1 MLIEVNYLEQIDVS
15 VIDTILNCCFNS
27 YYYNLDVAQR
37 EIIDRIITYKP
48 GTILICR
55 NSRTARIIIDTLN
68 DYKINEWCKIV
79 DFDKYGRN
87 RIYTTEHT

>member
-27 YYYNLDVAQR
+27 YYCNLDVAQR
-37 EIIDRIITYKP
+37 DIIDRIRIYKP

-87 RIYTTEHT
+87 E